1 MVMAAGVEA
10 SWIRLGDG
18 ADTPWWSGHTSIITT
33 GLHLRSHSH
42 SFHTAYI
49 HTNNTFCGHSWLV
62 AYYLNTSLLK
72 SLTILVQIFVENR
85 LDIQAWPRS
94 CYRNAINFEVTRCCE
109 CLVAVDSGHLG
120 RGSVTNFLSIYG
132 VKCCSRGR
140 RAAGLQIE
148 TIRYGDKKYLSHN

>member
-1 MVMAAGVEA
+1 MSAGVEA

-18 ADTPWWSGHTSIITT
+18 ADCWHPVMKRTHFYNYHRPPPSLSQLSYCLHTHQQHI
-33 GLHLRSHSH
+33 LR
-42 SFHTAYI
+42 TL
-49 HTNNTFCGHSWLV
+49 GLV

-85 LDIQAWPRS
+85 LDIKAWPRS
-94 CYRNAINFEVTRCCE
+94 CYRNAINFVVTRCCE